1 MTNGIVFSIEE
12 FSIYDGPGI
21 RTTVFLKGCPLRCMW
36 CHSPEG
42 QSGLPEILRSPNGCL
57 ACGACLKKGEEIT
70 GEKRLVKESI
80 DVCPKNLIR
89 EAGKMYTAQ
98 ALVEKILKNAK
109 ILQNSGG
116 VTFSGGEPLSQPH
129 FLTACLALL
138 DGKLHRA
145 IQTSGY
151 ASEEIFGRTLSLC
164 DYVLFDLKMID
175 ARKHRY
181 YCGQTNDFILK
192 NYRTLAQ
199 SGKEFIT
206 RIPLIPTVND
216 TVDNL
221 SKTAELMESCGVHRV
236 ELLPYH
242 KLTGS
247 KYAMTGRVYAPEF
260 DESIPPCPHIEI
272 FKKHNIEVNIL

>member
-1 MTNGIVFSIEE
+1 MKNGVVFSIEE

-42 QSGLPEILRSPNGCL
+42 QSFAPEILRSPNGCL
-57 ACGACLKKGEEIT
+57 SCGACLEKGLEIT

-80 DVCPKNLIR
+80 NVCPKDLIR
-89 EAGKMYTAQ
+89 EAGTVYAPDE
-98 ALVEKILKNAK
+98 LVGKILKNAR
-109 ILQNSGG
+109 ILQKGGG
-116 VTFSGGEPLSQPH
+116 VTFSGGEPLSQAD
-129 FLTACLALL
+129 FLTDCLSRLE
-138 DGKLHRA
+138 GRIHRA

-151 ASEEIFGRTLSLC
+151 ATEEVFDRVLALC
-164 DYVLFDLKMID
+164 DYVLFDLKLID
-175 ARKHRY
+175 DKKHRY
-181 YCGQTNDFILK
+181 YCGQSNELILK
-192 NYRTLAQ
+192 NYRALAR

-221 SKTAELMESCGVHRV
+221 SKTAELMDRCGVRRV

-260 DESIPPCPHIEI
+260 DENIPPCPHLEI
-272 FKKHNIEVNIL
+272 FEKHDIEVSVL